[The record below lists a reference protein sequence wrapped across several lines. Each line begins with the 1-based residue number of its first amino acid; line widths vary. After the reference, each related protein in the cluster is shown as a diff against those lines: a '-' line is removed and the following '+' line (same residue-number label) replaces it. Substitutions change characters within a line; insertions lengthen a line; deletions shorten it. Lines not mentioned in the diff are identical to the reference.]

1 MEATLVGPPE
11 EPSNEPTFD
20 VNVDEEFHIDDE
32 RDGLEFSRPLANVS
46 VKWLYDGVV
55 EFNLAN
61 YDGPSS
67 WSTLDLIWNN

>member
-1 MEATLVGPPE
+1 LEATLVGPPE

-46 VKWLYDGVV
+46 IK
-55 EFNLAN
+55 
-61 YDGPSS
+61 
-67 WSTLDLIWNN
+67 